1 MYLNEYSLTDEKEKL
16 DSQLAIVEINRI
28 QTVFNLKWKEIE
40 GMIKEKLFE
49 EGGSEEEIAEKLE
62 DEKYK
67 VLYSI

>member
-1 MYLNEYSLTDEKEKL
+1 MTDEKEKL

-49 EGGSEEEIAEKLE
+49 EGGSSEEEIAEKLE